1 VAEADR
7 SALSGSVRA
16 TSVRALVL
24 TVVEVEEMLA
34 SLRDSTALLNLTGQ
48 QRQQL
53 EEAISALARAR
64 DSEFKGEICVPVETL
79 QVVLRCVS
87 VTQQW
92 LQLILAEF
100 GVVQRDD
107 N

>member
-1 VAEADR
+1 MK
-7 SALSGSVRA
+7 A

-24 TVVEVEEMLA
+24 TVVEIEEMIA
-34 SLRDSTALLNLTGQ
+34 SLRDSMTVLNLNGQ

-53 EEAISALARAR
+53 EEAISALRRAR
-64 DSEFKGEICVPVETL
+64 SSEFLGEIHVPIETL

-100 GVVQRDD
+100 GVAQRDD